1 MVAQCN
7 HLVYYSDG
15 EKPRTIK
22 FNSRKEMMTESTARV
37 SRTSSLGLLLSG
49 LSGLALLALL
59 FIPWFTRSD
68 PTRALSDASGAPAA
82 TVAMTLW
89 QATPGLGYLLL
100 FSAVIAA
107 GITLYK
113 TISRKNPPLWTGML
127 LIAAGALS
135 IGYMFIVLLSPP
147 AQVSATR
154 LAPASGLWLGA
165 LAAIGILS
173 GGLLLMRDQKTL

>member
-1 MVAQCN
+1 M
-7 HLVYYSDG
+7 
-15 EKPRTIK
+15 
-22 FNSRKEMMTESTARV
+22 
-37 SRTSSLGLLLSG
+37 
-49 LSGLALLALL
+49 L

-68 PTRALSDASGAPAA
+68 PNRALSDASGAPAA

-107 GITLYK
+107 GITLYR
-113 TISRKNPPLWTGML
+113 TISRKNPPIWTGML

-135 IGYMFIVLLSPP
+135 IGTMFIVLLSPP
-147 AQVSATR
+147 GQGGAAR
-154 LAPASGLWLGA
+154 LSPAIGLWLGA

-173 GGLLLMRDQKTL
+173 GGLLLMREKAATP